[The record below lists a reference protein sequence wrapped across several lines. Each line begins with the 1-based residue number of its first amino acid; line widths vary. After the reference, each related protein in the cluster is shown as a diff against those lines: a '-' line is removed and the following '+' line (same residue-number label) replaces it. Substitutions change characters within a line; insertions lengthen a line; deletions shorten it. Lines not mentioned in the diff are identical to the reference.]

1 MQTTEKPKRK
11 RIKRAEPIYIT
22 RFFEENL
29 VDKKLDCIFVQ
40 QTTLNETRV

>member
-29 VDKKLDCIFVQ
+29 VDKELSCTFVQ
-40 QTTLNETRV
+40 ETKINETRV